1 MTPYERVKLS
11 RKRTANVF
19 PLPSPLD
26 CIRYSLCELCEYDD
40 AMLRLE
46 RIGDKR
52 NNARQPD
59 PRAELGQ
66 ALYMLLS
73 AAAVQWGIKPFQY
86 DHLSEQTRLHLYS
99 SALNWLTGFTLSP
112 ASAHL
117 VPPLSSPR
125 RVALDIPVSG
135 AYNVLCVLATFH
147 GWHVDALVDDTCVAF
162 EAKHAAVTP

>member
-11 RKRTANVF
+11 RKRTASTF

-26 CIRYSLCELCEYDD
+26 CIRYALCELCEYED

-52 NNARQPD
+52 NNDRQPD

-73 AAAVQWGIKPFQY
+73 AAVQWGIKPKRY
-86 DHLSEQTRLHLYS
+86 DPLSQQSRLHLYS

-112 ASAHL
+112 VNTHL
-117 VPPLSSPR
+117 APPLSAAR

-135 AYNVLCVLATFH
+135 AYNVLCALAAVH
-147 GWHVDALVDDTCVAF
+147 GWDVDTLVEDTCTAF
-162 EAKHAAVTP
+162 EAKHAAVQP

>member
-11 RKRTANVF
+11 RKRTAGAF

-26 CIRYSLCELCEYDD
+26 CIRYSLCELCEYED

-73 AAAVQWGIKPFQY
+73 AAVQWSIKPKRY
-86 DHLSEQTRLHLYS
+86 DPLSEQTRLHLYS

-112 ASAHL
+112 TSAHL
-117 VPPLSSPR
+117 VPPFSAAR
-125 RVALDIPVSG
+125 RVALGVPVSG
-135 AYNVLCVLATFH
+135 AYNVLCALATLH
-147 GWHVDALVDDTCVAF
+147 GWDVDTLVDDTCAAF
-162 EAKHAAVTP
+162 EANRAAAQP

>member
-52 NNARQPD
+52 NNDRQPD

-73 AAAVQWGIKPFQY
+73 AAVQWGIKPKGSY
-86 DHLSEQTRLHLYS
+86 RLSEQTRLHLYS
-99 SALNWLTGFTLSP
+99 SALTWLTSFTLSP
-112 ASAHL
+112 TSAHL
-117 VPPLSSPR
+117 VPPFSAAR
-125 RVALDIPVSG
+125 RVALGVPVSG
-135 AYNVLCVLATFH
+135 AYNVLCALATLH
-147 GWHVDALVDDTCVAF
+147 GWDLDELIEDTCAAF
-162 EAKHAAVTP
+162 EAKHAAVQP